1 MKRIIKKLLLFG
13 LASFLLVAPS
23 QSLAQANKE
32 LAIKG
37 AIKEVYGATFFSPG
51 GGRTEI
57 HLVLNNH
64 PKKLLL
70 TTLEELQKAGVVPA
84 KGVQSA
90 EELKGIKIKVV
101 CTKSEV
107 IMGAP
112 YADGKALYD
121 VIQIESH

>member
-1 MKRIIKKLLLFG
+1 
-13 LASFLLVAPS
+13 
-23 QSLAQANKE
+23 
-32 LAIKG
+32 
-37 AIKEVYGATFFSPG
+37 
-51 GGRTEI
+51 
-57 HLVLNNH
+57 VLNNH